1 MPVNFVHS
9 LFYRV
14 ERGWDPISPEYAK
27 EYDGLASREI
37 DTLLVKRLDSLA
49 GGLAGKR
56 ILDLG
61 GGPGHY
67 SVLFAKLG
75 ARVTWHDI
83 SQQYEQI
90 ARRHATLHG
99 VALDFSLGYLEEA
112 KKFGQN
118 SFDLVFCRV
127 CWYYCRSDRAFGR
140 SLYSLVR
147 PGGIGYIECNT
158 PAFSRPQ
165 GFRRLQH
172 WLNTYC
178 WWKIGHP
185 LPPHGRIAK
194 LIHNY
199 PVTYMKLNYSSAER
213 DIVTFVKSK
222 TANWHEART
231 IRDTF

>member
-9 LFYRV
+9 LFCRA
-14 ERGWDPISPEYAK
+14 ERGWDPISPDYAK
-27 EYDGLASREI
+27 EYDAFSSREI
-37 DTLLVKRLDSLA
+37 DTMLVKRLDSLA

-67 SVLFAKLG
+67 SVLFAKRG

-83 SQQYEQI
+83 SRQYEQI
-90 ARRHATLHG
+90 AMRHAALEG
-99 VALDFSLGYLEEA
+99 VSLDFSLGYLEDA
-112 KKFGQN
+112 RKFGRN

-140 SLYSLVR
+140 LLYSLVK

-158 PAFSRPQ
+158 PSFSRPQ
-165 GFRRLQH
+165 GFRWLQH
-172 WLNTYC
+172 ALNSYF
-178 WWKIGHP
+178 WWKVGHP
-185 LPPHGRIAK
+185 LPPHGRIAE
-194 LIHNY
+194 LIHNCS
-199 PVTYMKLNYSSAER
+199 VACMKLDYSSVET

-222 TANWHEART
+222 PADSHESCK
-231 IRDTF
+231 IPDTF